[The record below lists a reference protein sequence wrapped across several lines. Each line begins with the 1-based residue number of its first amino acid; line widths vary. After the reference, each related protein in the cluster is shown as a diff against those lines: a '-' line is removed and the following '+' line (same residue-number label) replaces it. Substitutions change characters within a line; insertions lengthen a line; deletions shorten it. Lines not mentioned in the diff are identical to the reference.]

1 MLKKAPLHLNIPA
14 REACPTFGA
23 NICNSPEKQT
33 DEDIPVTVIEKAIEL
48 ILNFPPPMPPPMPPP
63 EENIAFDTFRK
74 NYMKKFGKKKRE
86 SRKQVKKV
94 RIKLADIQGN
104 KVDRDS
110 SSTTKTKKDEKYDKW
125 GTFRKN
131 YHQKYIQ
138 KQKEAAAKQ

>member
-48 ILNFPPPMPPPMPPP
+48 ILDKPPPRPPPMPPP

-94 RIKLADIQGN
+94 RIKLADFF
-104 KVDRDS
+104 S
-110 SSTTKTKKDEKYDKW
+110 S
-125 GTFRKN
+125 
-131 YHQKYIQ
+131 
-138 KQKEAAAKQ
+138 A